1 MAITNGY
8 CTLNEVKSAARIT
21 DNTDDVL
28 LENCVEAAS
37 RRIDGFVNRF
47 FYQIN
52 ATISLYLTD
61 TNVVGPYSYN
71 QYTLSIPDLYSITTL
86 KSDDDG
92 DGVFETTWTQ
102 NTDYRLEPL
111 DTVLQTRPYNKII
124 AIGAKSFPVIFQ
136 PPMPGMQVQ
145 GVWGWPAIPDDVR
158 EAAIIMSLRLF
169 SRYNSPLG
177 VLGFGEM
184 GAVTVRAVDP
194 DIREMLSPYREIAIA

>member
-28 LENCVEAAS
+28 LENCIEAAS

-92 DGVFETTWTQ
+92 DGTFETTWTQ

>member
-47 FYQIN
+47 FYQIS

-92 DGVFETTWTQ
+92 DGTFETTWTQ